1 MTYQHCFA
9 DGTAADLP
17 VGKVV
22 CVGRNY
28 AEHAK
33 ELNNPVPTEPLLF
46 IKPSTAITPLAEPI
60 VLRPSRGPVH
70 YETEMALL
78 IGTRLSGEVSEA
90 EARQAIAGV
99 GLALDLT
106 LRELQDQLKAKG
118 HPWERAKAFDGA
130 CPLSLFVPI
139 AKVAE
144 LDSLGLE
151 LQINGQLRQQGN
163 AAQMIT
169 PILRLLQQIAEV
181 FTLLPGDVVITGT
194 PAGVGVL
201 QDGDRLQLAMPGLL
215 EQATQ
220 VRGCCVPAC
229 VELCSPRLPETLTAG
244 LTECRC

>member
-1 MTYQHCFA
+1 MSYQHRFV
-9 DGTAADLP
+9 DGTSADLP

-33 ELNNPVPTEPLLF
+33 ELNNPIPTEPLLF

-60 VLRPSRGPVH
+60 VLSSSRGPVH
-70 YETEMALL
+70 YETEIALL
-78 IGTRLSGEVSEA
+78 IGTRLSGDVSEA
-90 EARQAIAGV
+90 EACQAIAGV

-130 CPLSLFVPI
+130 CPLSLFVP
-139 AKVAE
+139 VASVPA
-144 LDSLGLE
+144 LDALSLE
-151 LQINGQLRQQGN
+151 LQINGTLRQQGS
-163 AAQMIT
+163 AEQMIT
-169 PILRLLQQIAEV
+169 PISRLLQQIAEV

-201 QDGDRLQLAMPGLL
+201 QAGDQLQATIPGLL
-215 EQATQ
+215 DQVTE
-220 VRGCCVPAC
+220 VRG
-229 VELCSPRLPETLTAG
+229 
-244 LTECRC
+244 